1 MVLPFAFLLLPYK
14 INKHILRG
22 RSMKKAIMLVV
33 LGVLLIY
40 FSGCNTT
47 GGARKDVDK
56 VWKKAEKTDVW
67 LRKNAW

>member
-1 MVLPFAFLLLPYK
+1 
-14 INKHILRG
+14 
-22 RSMKKAIMLVV
+22 MKKAIMLVV